1 MHHMKRKII
10 QMTRGVKK
18 SHHITKSYRNYTK
31 VNMSTDGKQNNI
43 TNVKLYLGAP
53 KNDLEL
59 FLIFNGL
66 TKKKL
71 LLLIICTYNRIKL
84 CTIAV
89 N

>member
-18 SHHITKSYRNYTK
+18 SHHIMKSYRNYTK
-31 VNMSTDGKQNNI
+31 VNMSTDGKQNYI
-43 TNVKLYLGAP
+43 TNVKLYFGAP

-66 TKKKL
+66 TKKNL

>member
-1 MHHMKRKII
+1 MKRKII

-18 SHHITKSYRNYTK
+18 SHHIMKSYRNYTK
-31 VNMSTDGKQNNI
+31 VNMSTDGKQNYV

>member
-18 SHHITKSYRNYTK
+18 SHHIMKSYRNYTK

-66 TKKKL
+66 TKKNL